1 MHAAGW
7 ARRDQ
12 EGDGD
17 TAVTREE
24 ESLRKKAEREKSSV
38 PWHPDLSNAN
48 ETVILSSGEM
58 PLITICMEDMKA
70 AVFCVCTVASENI
83 HKNNLES
90 RGDVHS
96 QTPQ

>member
-1 MHAAGW
+1 MPRH
-7 ARRDQ
+7 
-12 EGDGD
+12 
-17 TAVTREE
+17 
-24 ESLRKKAEREKSSV
+24 S
-38 PWHPDLSNAN
+38 DLSNAS

-58 PLITICMEDMKA
+58 PLITLCIEDTKA

-83 HKNNLES
+83 QENNLES